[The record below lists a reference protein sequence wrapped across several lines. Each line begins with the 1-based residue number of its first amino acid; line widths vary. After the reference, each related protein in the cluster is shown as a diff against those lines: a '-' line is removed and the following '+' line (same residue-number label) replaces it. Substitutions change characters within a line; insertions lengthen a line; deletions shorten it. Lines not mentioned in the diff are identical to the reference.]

1 MVRQPQA
8 ADQLFAPGLV
18 GEHPVNHRAQQR
30 PFVQRGPARHPQHRA
45 GVLRQHGG
53 QRFEHG
59 MQVFERVVAL
69 AEQQHRRFT
78 KGAGVP
84 HRWGVKLRAQ
94 RFVAGV
100 ITGLRGQLLNG
111 GTVKAGAPGH
121 MAGVGQHGGFALGK
135 GVKTGLVHVQQP
147 ARHMAVNQML
157 RRAGVQQPC
166 WHAVIQVQGTVNHH
180 ALDAHQHRYPRRL
193 GRLLYGAGGSVLG
206 APDMDKIRGNLFEQ
220 GRKVFHTSG
229 GNQCKTYAVF
239 AANG

>member
-1 MVRQPQA
+1 
-8 ADQLFAPGLV
+8 
-18 GEHPVNHRAQQR
+18 
-30 PFVQRGPARHPQHRA
+30 
-45 GVLRQHGG
+45 
-53 QRFEHG
+53 

-69 AEQQHRRFT
+69 AEQQHRRFA

-157 RRAGVQQPC
+157 RCAGVQQPC